1 MCGRLL
7 TVHLPLLLFLGF
19 SQVMFYIIDQYVTLW
34 WSVSPYCTCTFRC
47 VYFLAPPP
55 ALANVTVRPSTVLAL
70 LLWDVTDTGGYP
82 ITSFSARYRQ
92 KHGNLGKE
100 LDHWHSV
107 MTEHISPNVVS

>member
-1 MCGRLL
+1 MCSAINSASAFVAVLE
-7 TVHLPLLLFLGF
+7 FF
-19 SQVMFYIIDQYVTLW
+19 QVLFYIRDKYVTLW
-34 WSVSPYCTCTFRC
+34 WSVFSQCACTFLW

-82 ITSFSARYRQ
+82 ITYFSARYRQ

-107 MTEHISPNVVS
+107 MPEHISPNVVS